1 MKFCIFDGDQSLLH
15 LVTLLLEKAGHE
27 VSASTRGEQAL
38 GIATTNQPD
47 ALITDRMMPDID
59 GLSLVHKLRG
69 RKEFDDMIIIMMS
82 VDSGTDRPWRRE
94 AEAAGA
100 DGFIAKPFDPSTFAA
115 EVEAIVNAVRS
126 KS

>member
-1 MKFCIFDGDQSLLH
+1 LKFCIFDGDQSLLH

-69 RKEFDDMIIIMMS
+69 RKEFDDMVIIMMS

-94 AEAAGA
+94 
-100 DGFIAKPFDPSTFAA
+100 AKPFDPSTFAA

>member
-1 MKFCIFDGDQSLLH
+1 MKFCIFDDDQSLLH

-27 VSASTRGEQAL
+27 VSASTRGEQAI
-38 GIATTNQPD
+38 GVVTTNRPD

-69 RKEFDDMIIIMMS
+69 RKEFDDMVIIMMS
-82 VDSGTDRPWRRE
+82 VDSGIDRPWRRD

-100 DGFIAKPFDPSTFAA
+100 DGFIAKPFDPATFAA
-115 EVEAIVNAVRS
+115 EVEAIVSAGRS